1 MSKIY
6 KLFVLLLCLLS
17 LQLNCFAGNILQQEY
32 EAQEASKVAKDAT
45 FHNMTAIGLIQDDYL
60 HYLNGGGSLYGVLM
74 YQKERLQKHPTS
86 KNSLDLRYINLMI
99 KKYDIIVKG
108 MNPHLIKP
116 NRIIVDDT
124 EYKQLSEDVKRV
136 MAGLNLMMFR

>member
-1 MSKIY
+1 MKKFVILLIS
-6 KLFVLLLCLLS
+6 LFCLVS
-17 LQLNCFAGNILQQEY
+17 PVFAGNILQQEY

-60 HYLNGGGSLYGVLM
+60 HYLNGGGSLYGILM
-74 YQKERLQKHPTS
+74 YQKEQLQKHPAS
-86 KNSLDLRYINLMI
+86 MKSLNWRYINLMI

-108 MNPHLIKP
+108 INPHLIKP
-116 NRIIVDDT
+116 DRIIVDDT
-124 EYKQLSEDVKRV
+124 EYKQLSEDVKRI